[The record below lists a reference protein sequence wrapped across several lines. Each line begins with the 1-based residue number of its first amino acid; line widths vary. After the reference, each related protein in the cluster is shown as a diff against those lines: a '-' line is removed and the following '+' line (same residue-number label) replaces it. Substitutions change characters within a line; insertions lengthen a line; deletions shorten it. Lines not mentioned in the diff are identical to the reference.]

1 MTSKIQVPDHIAKE
15 IEAEKAQ
22 AIQEESTEEVTA
34 EIPYV
39 SQEARVLDPT
49 LLDKSIL
56 ERMPQPTGWRILV
69 LPHRGQGKTKGGVLL
84 SDKTVEETQIATNV
98 GLVLS
103 IGPDAYN
110 DKERFP
116 NGPWCKE
123 KDWVIFAR
131 YAGSRLNIEGGEL
144 RILNDDEI
152 LGTTDD
158 PESILSPITH

>member
-1 MTSKIQVPDHIAKE
+1 MNLILPKHVADRRVKQLEKE
-15 IEAEKAQ
+15 KKKKE
-22 AIQEESTEEVTA
+22 
-34 EIPYV
+34 EIP
-39 SQEARVLDPT
+39 EASKLPV
-49 LLDKSIL
+49 
-56 ERMPQPTGWRILV
+56 PTGWRILV
-69 LPHRGQGKTKGGVLL
+69 LPHRGKGKTKGGVIL

-98 GLVLS
+98 GLVLA

-116 NGPWCKE
+116 NGPWCKK

-158 PESILSPITH
+158 PESILSPVTH

>member
-1 MTSKIQVPDHIAKE
+1 MNLILPKHVADRRVKQLEKEKKKKEEIPETSKLPV
-15 IEAEKAQ
+15 
-22 AIQEESTEEVTA
+22 
-34 EIPYV
+34 
-39 SQEARVLDPT
+39 
-49 LLDKSIL
+49 
-56 ERMPQPTGWRILV
+56 PTGWRILV
-69 LPHRGQGKTKGGVLL
+69 LPHRGKGKTKGGVIL

-98 GLVLS
+98 GLVLAV
-103 IGPDAYN
+103 GPDAYN

-158 PESILSPITH
+158 PESILSPVTR

>member
-1 MTSKIQVPDHIAKE
+1 MNLILPKHVADRRVKQLEKE
-15 IEAEKAQ
+15 KKKKE
-22 AIQEESTEEVTA
+22 
-34 EIPYV
+34 EIP
-39 SQEARVLDPT
+39 EASKLPV
-49 LLDKSIL
+49 
-56 ERMPQPTGWRILV
+56 PTGWRILV
-69 LPHRGQGKTKGGVLL
+69 LPHRGKGKTKGGVIL

-98 GLVLS
+98 GLVLA

-158 PESILSPITH
+158 HENILSPITY

>member
-1 MTSKIQVPDHIAKE
+1 MNLILPKHVADRRVKQLEKE
-15 IEAEKAQ
+15 KKKKE
-22 AIQEESTEEVTA
+22 
-34 EIPYV
+34 EIP
-39 SQEARVLDPT
+39 EASKLPV
-49 LLDKSIL
+49 
-56 ERMPQPTGWRILV
+56 PTGWRILV
-69 LPHRGQGKTKGGVLL
+69 LPHRGKGKTKGGVIL

-98 GLVLS
+98 GLVLA

-116 NGPWCKE
+116 NGPWCKK

-158 PESILSPITH
+158 PENILSPITY

>member
-1 MTSKIQVPDHIAKE
+1 MNLILPKHVADRRVKQLEKEKKKKEEIPETSKLPV
-15 IEAEKAQ
+15 
-22 AIQEESTEEVTA
+22 
-34 EIPYV
+34 
-39 SQEARVLDPT
+39 
-49 LLDKSIL
+49 
-56 ERMPQPTGWRILV
+56 PTGWRILV
-69 LPHRGQGKTKGGVLL
+69 LPHRGKGKTKGGVIL

-98 GLVLS
+98 GLVLA

-110 DKERFP
+110 DKDRFP

-131 YAGSRLNIEGGEL
+131 YAGSRLNIEGGAL

-158 PESILSPITH
+158 PESILSPITN

>member
-1 MTSKIQVPDHIAKE
+1 MNLILPKHVADRRVKQLEKE
-15 IEAEKAQ
+15 KKKKE
-22 AIQEESTEEVTA
+22 
-34 EIPYV
+34 EIP
-39 SQEARVLDPT
+39 EASKLPV
-49 LLDKSIL
+49 
-56 ERMPQPTGWRILV
+56 PTGWRILV
-69 LPHRGQGKTKGGVLL
+69 LPHRGKGKTKGGVIL

-103 IGPDAYN
+103 VGPDAYN

-116 NGPWCKE
+116 NGPWCKK

-152 LGTTDD
+152 LGITDD
-158 PESILSPITH
+158 PESILSPVTN

>member
-1 MTSKIQVPDHIAKE
+1 MNTLILPKHVAERRIKQVKEEKKKEKNIPEASKLPK
-15 IEAEKAQ
+15 
-22 AIQEESTEEVTA
+22 
-34 EIPYV
+34 
-39 SQEARVLDPT
+39 
-49 LLDKSIL
+49 
-56 ERMPQPTGWRILV
+56 PTGWRLLV

-98 GLVLS
+98 GLVLA

-116 NGPWCKE
+116 NGAWCK
-123 KDWVIFAR
+123 KNDWVIFAR
-131 YAGSRLNIEGGEL
+131 YAGSRLNIQGGEL

-152 LGTTDD
+152 LGITDD

>member
-1 MTSKIQVPDHIAKE
+1 MNLILPKHVADRRVKQLEKE
-15 IEAEKAQ
+15 KKKKE
-22 AIQEESTEEVTA
+22 
-34 EIPYV
+34 EIP
-39 SQEARVLDPT
+39 EASKLPV
-49 LLDKSIL
+49 
-56 ERMPQPTGWRILV
+56 PTGWRILV
-69 LPHRGQGKTKGGVLL
+69 LPHRGKGKTKGGVIL

-103 IGPDAYN
+103 VGPDAYN

-152 LGTTDD
+152 LGTTDN
-158 PESILSPITH
+158 PESILSPVTH

>member
-1 MTSKIQVPDHIAKE
+1 MNLILPKHVADRRVKQLEKEKKKKEKQIPEASKLPI
-15 IEAEKAQ
+15 
-22 AIQEESTEEVTA
+22 
-34 EIPYV
+34 
-39 SQEARVLDPT
+39 
-49 LLDKSIL
+49 
-56 ERMPQPTGWRILV
+56 PTGWRILV

-98 GLVLS
+98 GLVLAV
-103 IGPDAYN
+103 GPDAYN

-158 PESILSPITH
+158 PESILSPVTH

>member
-1 MTSKIQVPDHIAKE
+1 MNTLILPKHVAERRIKQVEKEKKEKNIPEASKLPK
-15 IEAEKAQ
+15 
-22 AIQEESTEEVTA
+22 
-34 EIPYV
+34 
-39 SQEARVLDPT
+39 
-49 LLDKSIL
+49 
-56 ERMPQPTGWRILV
+56 PTGWRLLV

-84 SDKTVEETQIATNV
+84 SDQTVEETQVATNV
-98 GLVLS
+98 GLVLA

-116 NGPWCKE
+116 NGPWCK
-123 KDWVIFAR
+123 KDDWVIFAR

-152 LGTTDD
+152 LGITDD

>member
-1 MTSKIQVPDHIAKE
+1 MNTLILPKHVAERRIKKVEKEKKEKNIPEASKLPK
-15 IEAEKAQ
+15 
-22 AIQEESTEEVTA
+22 
-34 EIPYV
+34 
-39 SQEARVLDPT
+39 
-49 LLDKSIL
+49 
-56 ERMPQPTGWRILV
+56 PTGWRLLV
-69 LPHRGQGKTKGGVLL
+69 LPHRGQGKTKGGVIL

-98 GLVLS
+98 GLVLA

-116 NGPWCKE
+116 NGAWCK
-123 KDWVIFAR
+123 KNDWVIFAR
-131 YAGSRLNIEGGEL
+131 YAGSRLNIQGGEL

>member
-1 MTSKIQVPDHIAKE
+1 MSTLILPKHVADRRIKQVKEEKKKKEEQIPEASKLPV
-15 IEAEKAQ
+15 
-22 AIQEESTEEVTA
+22 
-34 EIPYV
+34 
-39 SQEARVLDPT
+39 
-49 LLDKSIL
+49 
-56 ERMPQPTGWRILV
+56 PTGWRILV

-98 GLVLS
+98 GLVLA

-158 PESILSPITH
+158 PENILSPITY

>member
-1 MTSKIQVPDHIAKE
+1 MNLILPKHVADRRVKQLEKE
-15 IEAEKAQ
+15 KKKKE
-22 AIQEESTEEVTA
+22 
-34 EIPYV
+34 EIP
-39 SQEARVLDPT
+39 EASKLPV
-49 LLDKSIL
+49 
-56 ERMPQPTGWRILV
+56 PTGWRILV
-69 LPHRGQGKTKGGVLL
+69 LPHRGKGKTKGGVIL

-98 GLVLS
+98 GLVLA

-116 NGPWCKE
+116 NGPWCKK

-158 PESILSPITH
+158 PESILSPVTR

>member
-1 MTSKIQVPDHIAKE
+1 MSLILPKHVADRRVKQLEKEKKKKEKQIPEASKLPI
-15 IEAEKAQ
+15 
-22 AIQEESTEEVTA
+22 
-34 EIPYV
+34 
-39 SQEARVLDPT
+39 
-49 LLDKSIL
+49 
-56 ERMPQPTGWRILV
+56 PTGWRILV

-158 PESILSPITH
+158 PENILSPITY